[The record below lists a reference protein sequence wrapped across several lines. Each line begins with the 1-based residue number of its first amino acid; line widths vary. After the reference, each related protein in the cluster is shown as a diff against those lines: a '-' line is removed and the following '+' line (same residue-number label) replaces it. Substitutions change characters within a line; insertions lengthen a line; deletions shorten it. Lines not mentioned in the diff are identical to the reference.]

1 MAAAP
6 FLESPPSPKHLH
18 GQVRFL
24 LALQL
29 PQALDRPPRLLQLM
43 ASLLHKRMDR
53 LDQEALA
60 LLKITKGGYQQAGK
74 GERTI

>member
-1 MAAAP
+1 
-6 FLESPPSPKHLH
+6 
-18 GQVRFL
+18 
-24 LALQL
+24 
-29 PQALDRPPRLLQLM
+29 M